1 MRRFFL
7 ALGVRLQV
15 VARPL
20 PGVAQPAQRAA
31 HGVFRHPPPRDDF
44 QELLEQGDR
53 PAHVRAAE
61 LLGREGK
68 QGLQQALVVLVQR
81 RVTPPPRLV
90 PQGLG
95 VMTLGVGPGP
105 VVDAL
110 PGHAEHAGDVS
121 GGAPLV
127 ELQDGQGAPQE
138 AGVQGLLELT
148 P

>member
-20 PGVAQPAQRAA
+20 PCVVQPVQRAA

-44 QELLEQGDR
+44 QELLEQGGR

-68 QGLQQALVVLVQR
+68 QGLQQALVVFVQR
-81 RVTPPPRLV
+81 RVSPPPRLV
-90 PQGLG
+90 L
-95 VMTLGVGPGP
+95 
-105 VVDAL
+105 
-110 PGHAEHAGDVS
+110 
-121 GGAPLV
+121 
-127 ELQDGQGAPQE
+127 
-138 AGVQGLLELT
+138 
-148 P
+148 